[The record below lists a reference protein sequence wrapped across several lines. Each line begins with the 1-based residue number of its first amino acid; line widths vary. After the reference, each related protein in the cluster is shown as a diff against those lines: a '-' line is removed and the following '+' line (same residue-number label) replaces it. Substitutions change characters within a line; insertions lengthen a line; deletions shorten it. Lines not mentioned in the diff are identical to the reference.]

1 MARYGVGILDFNYK
15 DRKYSREYS
24 LWNNM
29 LRRCYSE
36 NRNLRNSSYND
47 CLVEEYLH
55 SFKNFYH
62 YVRKMV
68 GFYKK
73 DEKGRFFVMDKDI
86 LSVGDKMYSRKN
98 MLFVPHEIN
107 AFLLDGQRW
116 RGEYLIGVSYHKRD
130 NLYVAQCNRGEF
142 GKYLGSYKSEEDVH
156 NAYVKAKEDHAKFLA
171 EKWKCEVDERAYTA
185 LMDYRVNANLK
196 SFKITKGDM
205 LK

>member
-73 DEKGRFFVMDKDI
+73 DEKGGI
-86 LSVGDKMYSRKN
+86 LC
-98 MLFVPHEIN
+98 
-107 AFLLDGQRW
+107 DG
-116 RGEYLIGVSYHKRD
+116 
-130 NLYVAQCNRGEF
+130 
-142 GKYLGSYKSEEDVH
+142 
-156 NAYVKAKEDHAKFLA
+156 
-171 EKWKCEVDERAYTA
+171 
-185 LMDYRVNANLK
+185 
-196 SFKITKGDM
+196 
-205 LK
+205 

>member
-1 MARYGVGILDFNYK
+1 
-15 DRKYSREYS
+15 
-24 LWNNM
+24 
-29 LRRCYSE
+29 
-36 NRNLRNSSYND
+36 
-47 CLVEEYLH
+47 
-55 SFKNFYH
+55 
-62 YVRKMV
+62 
-68 GFYKK
+68 
-73 DEKGRFFVMDKDI
+73 MDKDI

-142 GKYLGSYKSEEDVH
+142 GKYLGSYKSEEDAH